1 MSKRLLIVYHTQTGR
16 TGAMADAVRKGACGA
31 DLDVDVR
38 FLRAR
43 MAGTRDLLWAE
54 GLILGTPENFGYMSG
69 AIKDFM
75 DRTYYSA
82 EGKVQGLPY
91 CLFVSAGND
100 GTGAVRSIRRIANG
114 YAFREVQEPII
125 AVGEVGTDVLTRCED
140 MGMGMA
146 IALEQGIF

>member
-1 MSKRLLIVYHTQTGR
+1 
-16 TGAMADAVRKGACGA
+16 MADAVRKGASGP

-69 AIKDFM
+69 AMKDFM
-75 DRTYYSA
+75 DRTYYPA

>member
-16 TGAMADAVRKGACGA
+16 TGAMADAVRKGASGA

-69 AIKDFM
+69 AMKDFM

>member
-16 TGAMADAVRKGACGA
+16 TGAMADAVRKGASGA

-69 AIKDFM
+69 AMKDFM
-75 DRTYYSA
+75 DRTYYPT
-82 EGKVQGLPY
+82 EGKVHGLPY

-114 YAFREVQEPII
+114 YAFREVQEPI
-125 AVGEVGTDVLTRCED
+125 TCR
-140 MGMGMA
+140 
-146 IALEQGIF
+146 

>member
-1 MSKRLLIVYHTQTGR
+1 
-16 TGAMADAVRKGACGA
+16 MADAVRKGASGA

-69 AIKDFM
+69 AMKDFM
-75 DRTYYSA
+75 DRTYYPT

>member
-1 MSKRLLIVYHTQTGR
+1 
-16 TGAMADAVRKGACGA
+16 MADAVRKGASGV

>member
-1 MSKRLLIVYHTQTGR
+1 
-16 TGAMADAVRKGACGA
+16 MADAVRKGASGA

-69 AIKDFM
+69 AMKDFM

-125 AVGEVGTDVLTRCED
+125 AVGEVGTDVLTGCED

>member
-1 MSKRLLIVYHTQTGR
+1 
-16 TGAMADAVRKGACGA
+16 MADAVRKGASGA

-69 AIKDFM
+69 AMKDFM

>member
-16 TGAMADAVRKGACGA
+16 TGAMADAVRKGASGA

-69 AIKDFM
+69 AMKDFM
-75 DRTYYSA
+75 DRTYYPT